1 MKREKV
7 SVGDIRSILAGE
19 CKTFFVP
26 EIRDLRTAQSMAHR
40 TSRYE
45 PELGVSFKTETD
57 FDNLSIAITA
67 IKNQ

>member
-7 SVGDIRSILAGE
+7 SVSDIRAILDGDS
-19 CKTFFVP
+19 KTFFVP

-57 FDNLSIAITA
+57 FEKLSITITA
-67 IKNQ
+67 TKNQ